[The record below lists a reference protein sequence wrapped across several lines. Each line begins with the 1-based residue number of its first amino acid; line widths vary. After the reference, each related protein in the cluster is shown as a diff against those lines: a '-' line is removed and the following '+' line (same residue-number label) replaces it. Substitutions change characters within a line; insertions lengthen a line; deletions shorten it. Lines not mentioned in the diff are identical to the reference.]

1 MSQEDDA
8 AATGTM
14 RIFVFKSETNQ
25 KLHAFAGDLSGFKL
39 PPQFKPWR
47 ATGAIAADRK
57 FPYNLSREA
66 VEAAI
71 KEHGYQLWRVKK
83 NPNDKNPNDK

>member
-1 MSQEDDA
+1 MSKEDEA
-8 AATGTM
+8 AASGGM

-25 KLHAFAGDLSGFKL
+25 ELHAFAGDLAGFKL

-47 ATGAIAADRK
+47 ATGAIAPDRK

-66 VEAAI
+66 IEAAI
-71 KEHGYQLWRVKK
+71 REHGYQLWRVRRSAPEK
-83 NPNDKNPNDK
+83 

>member
-1 MSQEDDA
+1 MSKEDEA
-8 AATGTM
+8 AASGGM

-25 KLHAFAGDLSGFKL
+25 ELHAFAGDLAGFKL

-47 ATGAIAADRK
+47 ATGAIAPDRK

-66 VEAAI
+66 IEAAI
-71 KEHGYQLWRVKK
+71 REHGYQLWRVRRSAHEK
-83 NPNDKNPNDK
+83 

>member
-1 MSQEDDA
+1 MSKEDDSA
-8 AATGTM
+8 AGSGM

-25 KLHAFAGDLSGFKL
+25 QLHAFAGDLSGFRL

-47 ATGAIAADRK
+47 ATGAIAPDRK
-57 FPYNLSREA
+57 FPYNLSRQA
-66 VEAAI
+66 IEAAI

-83 NPNDKNPNDK
+83 SATEK

>member
-1 MSQEDDA
+1 MSKEDDA
-8 AATGTM
+8 AAAGGM

-25 KLHAFAGDLSGFKL
+25 QLHAFAGDLSGFRL

-47 ATGAIAADRK
+47 ATGAIAPDRK

-66 VEAAI
+66 IESAI

-83 NPNDKNPNDK
+83 SAADK

>member
-1 MSQEDDA
+1 MSKEDNATA
-8 AATGTM
+8 AGGM

-25 KLHAFAGDLSGFKL
+25 QLHAFAGDLSGFRL

-47 ATGAIAADRK
+47 ATGAIAPDHK

-66 VEAAI
+66 IESAI
-71 KEHGYQLWRVKK
+71 REHGYQLWRVKK
-83 NPNDKNPNDK
+83 RADDK